1 MGGYHIK
8 DMRVALSASAVNH
21 VINLGV
27 SQFVS
32 VAVLTCP
39 SSRPSQFVSQSALA
53 WSCLVLHLDWPFFL
67 IAFPVFFPLPPT
79 SSVKKLASHLE
90 GEFISSII
98 YTIMLLQNIPHELLI
113 RVRLFVNYTQP
124 SRLVS
129 LCVFMQYLCV
139 SS

>member
-1 MGGYHIK
+1 MAVSGKLGQQGLGGYHIK

-21 VINLGV
+21 LINLGV

-53 WSCLVLHLDWPFFL
+53 WSCLVLHLAWPFFL
-67 IAFPVFFPLPPT
+67 IAFPVRLAFSFPLLPS
-79 SSVKKLASHLE
+79 SSVKKPASHLE

-98 YTIMLLQNIPHELLI
+98 CTIMLL
-113 RVRLFVNYTQP
+113 
-124 SRLVS
+124 
-129 LCVFMQYLCV
+129 
-139 SS
+139 